1 MIVLIE
7 SKHNQP
13 SFGSNTNKLSQR
25 KPKSKDIPKKS
36 PIPTKKLI
44 LTEHD
49 QILEAFHNKFK
60 EDDGKQYIL
69 KDEDL
74 PEVITAVNGKGLEN
88 WTKVAWA
95 VQDTIVKLNLKK
107 RGIKIPE

>member
-1 MIVLIE
+1 M
-7 SKHNQP
+7 
-13 SFGSNTNKLSQR
+13 
-25 KPKSKDIPKKS
+25 
-36 PIPTKKLI
+36 
-44 LTEHD
+44 
-49 QILEAFHNKFK
+49 
-60 EDDGKQYIL
+60 
-69 KDEDL
+69 DEDL